1 MIEDVWM
8 DVKDNENLEKHKR
21 YEEWEP
27 HIQAIKTDR
36 GELALRFCYW
46 NRNPDGSKGAFIRVP
61 MFIYDWTIE
70 DLREEAKKH
79 KAEIILML
87 LKKFTE

>member
-1 MIEDVWM
+1 VIEDVWM

-36 GELALRFCYW
+36 GELALRFCY
-46 NRNPDGSKGAFIRVP
+46 GIGIQMEVRV
-61 MFIYDWTIE
+61 
-70 DLREEAKKH
+70 
-79 KAEIILML
+79 L
-87 LKKFTE
+87 LFVCQCLFMIGL